1 MTACGY
7 CCYYLEHCSKTNR
20 IAIKEVAKY
29 ENVFG
34 PVAYQKHADLFLA
47 LCKIYA
53 DRQICKDETLGSWIK
68 TSYL

>member
-20 IAIKEVAKY
+20 IAIKDVIKRAKY

-47 LCKIYA
+47 LCKY
-53 DRQICKDETLGSWIK
+53 ICRSPNL
-68 TSYL
+68 